1 MDADQDNEKDT
12 RTENLKE
19 KQQQKQR
26 QAYKDRNA
34 ITTVGRLKTDNDIK
48 SNKLGKAQNVKKT
61 DIWKLGVW
69 NVRSLKGKEDEIVYE
84 FEKAGLDILII
95 PETKK
100 KGEGEI
106 QLLNEHVLIH
116 SGVPKTERAADGI
129 ACVIH
134 EKLAGS
140 IISWK
145 GWSEKIL
152 AVELTIDEEKITI
165 LAIYGPNE
173 DESKEIKDKF
183 WNDLTLITD

>member
-1 MDADQDNEKDT
+1 MDADQDKEKDT

-19 KQQQKQR
+19 RQQQKQR
-26 QAYKDRNA
+26 QAYKDRNE

-106 QLLNEHVLIH
+106 QLLKREQLMELHV
-116 SGVPKTERAADGI
+116 
-129 ACVIH
+129 
-134 EKLAGS
+134 
-140 IISWK
+140 
-145 GWSEKIL
+145 
-152 AVELTIDEEKITI
+152 
-165 LAIYGPNE
+165 
-173 DESKEIKDKF
+173 
-183 WNDLTLITD
+183 